1 MKKILC
7 LIDGFTLGGA
17 ERQLIGL
24 ASLLKQN
31 GYEVELGSYIES
43 DFYTKLISECGLN
56 HTILKV
62 KQNALSKLLAVRS
75 HIRKNNYDV
84 IIAYKDGPTII
95 SCLIKLFRA
104 KFKLIVSERNT
115 TQNLSK
121 KDYIKFWLYRFSD
134 YIVPNSYSQEKFIRS
149 HYPKLGIRTITITN
163 FTDIE
168 HFQPAKNNHHDRL
181 IILTA
186 ARIARQKNILNYI
199 SAVKKVVD
207 RNVHLRFV
215 WYGDIQKGQEE
226 YGKECMNRIKELN
239 LESIF
244 EFRPASKNILT
255 EYQNCDVF
263 CLPSIYEGYP
273 NVICEAMSC
282 GKPIICSNVC
292 DNPFIV
298 EKNKNGYMF
307 NPYDVDDIKNK
318 ILKICSLS
326 YSERL
331 LLGKY
336 SRKIAEE
343 RFSEKMFVNKYIKLI
358 ESKCETNT

>member
-24 ASLLKQN
+24 ANLLKQN
-31 GYEVELGSYIES
+31 GYEVDLVSYIES
-43 DFYTKLISECGLN
+43 DFYTKLIGECGLN

-84 IIAYKDGPTII
+84 VIAYKDGPTII
-95 SCLIKLFRA
+95 SCLTKLFFA

-115 TQNLSK
+115 TQILST
-121 KDYIKFWLYRFSD
+121 KDYIKFGLYHSAD
-134 YIVPNSYSQEKFIRS
+134 YIVPNSYSQGYFIKS
-149 HYPKLGIRTITITN
+149 HYTNLESKIITITN

-168 HFQPAKNNHHDRL
+168 YFQPAEKPHNEKL

-186 ARIARQKNILNYI
+186 ARIARQKNIINYVAAI
-199 SAVKKVVD
+199 KNVVD
-207 RNVHLRFV
+207 ENIPVRFI
-215 WYGDIQKGQEE
+215 WYGDIQKGEE
-226 YGKECMNRIKELN
+226 HYGEECQNYIKELG
-239 LESIF
+239 LEPFF

-298 EKNKNGYMF
+298 EENKNGYMF

-331 LLGKY
+331 ELGEY

-343 RFSEKMFVNKYIKLI
+343 RFSEKIFVNKYIKLI
-358 ESKCETNT
+358 ESK